1 MPSPATLSVLLSV
14 IAALAA
20 AAILLPPLLFKLASP
35 RLAERVDADPALA
48 RPRSGDDDAEK
59 RYGQFTA
66 LGFRPFGRTIES
78 CWFMSPI
85 KLYWR
90 SLEGERW
97 LASENRRTFVSFH
110 RLLRE
115 EPVRFSVVSYFDG
128 RGVLRS
134 ACPGAGLLSDE
145 ANAFWRTEDRGVEPE
160 QLLDRH
166 QRDLEALHARRGLE
180 PRAMTLTEIAEA
192 ERIHGRRVITKAG
205 EVSYGLIHVYFV
217 APTVLLSLYS
227 FVTSTPHDMATV
239 ICIGAI
245 PFGVIRLI
253 VIPLMRRRRVLRS
266 HSVDLTTG

>member
-1 MPSPATLSVLLSV
+1 VLSPATLSVLLSV
-14 IAALAA
+14 IAVLAT
-20 AAILLPPLLFKLASP
+20 AAILLPSLLFKLARP
-35 RLAERVDADPALA
+35 RLAEHVDAEPALA
-48 RPRSGDDDAEK
+48 RPRSGDVDGEK

-97 LASENRRTFVSFH
+97 LTSEDRRTFVSFH

-128 RGVLRS
+128 GGVMRS

-145 ANAFWRTEDRGVEPE
+145 ANAFWRTENRGVEPE

-166 QRDLEALHARRGLE
+166 QRDLEALHRRRGLE
-180 PRAMTLTEIAEA
+180 PRAMTLAEIAEA
-192 ERIHGRRVITKAG
+192 ERTHGTRVIAKAG
-205 EVSYGLIHVYFV
+205 QVSYGLINVYFV
-217 APTVLLSLYS
+217 TPTVLLSLFS
-227 FVTSTPHDMATV
+227 VASRAPHNLATA

-253 VIPLMRRRRVLRS
+253 VIPFLRRRRVLRS
-266 HSVDLTTG
+266 HRVDLTAD